1 MRKYILSVIVLVF
14 ALFVM
19 LLAGRAEAKKEF
31 VIVFDAGHGGRD
43 PGACYNDK
51 NGVEIREKDLNLKIV
66 KYAIEELKKY
76 ENVRIYETRPEDNY
90 LTLGARVDFA
100 KHCNADLFISV
111 HNNAGDKSARG
122 TLAFVPSGNYRPEVA
137 SEAKRVAKK
146 ILEKVSERTG
156 LRNRGV
162 ASRTYTPEEWV
173 FYPNGTLAD
182 YYGIVKR
189 GIDHGIP
196 SLIMEYA
203 FMSNPDDLEFLTK
216 DANLQTLGKA
226 TADAIVELFGLAP
239 RSSGSYDNSHQ
250 PKLYQNELKI
260 LKDGIKME
268 YTFGEGPFT
277 LPVTGG
283 SGDGQITFEFDTLR
297 VFKFDGEKI
306 HIIGADKNVRVY
318 ASKGSDGSYM
328 PITSSNWLT
337 LTVNPK
343 KLSFSLSY
351 KVVDGKLVLTCK
363 VSDMVE
369 GFLPRG
375 KAAFY
380 VDGKL
385 YEKKTFSSDTV
396 QITISDPKP
405 QGKIVV
411 KYEDVTVK
419 NLYVDYYIINDAEIA
434 YTSIPSTDVPET
446 PTPKPTESVTPEP
459 TVSTPAPTE
468 ATPEPTG
475 TAPDATEIP
484 VATETPSP
492 TELEDGH
499 EEDKSTAVLIIV
511 LLVFIAILF
520 AAVALY
526 FVKFRKK

>member
-1 MRKYILSVIVLVF
+1 MLFVIVFIF
-14 ALFVM
+14 AFVVV
-19 LLAGRAEAKKEF
+19 LLSGRTEAKKEF

-43 PGACYNDK
+43 PGAVYNDK

-76 ENVRIYETRPEDNY
+76 ENVKIYETRPEDNY
-90 LTLGARVDFA
+90 LTLGARMDFA
-100 KHCNADLFISV
+100 KFFNADLFISV
-111 HNNAGDKSARG
+111 HNNAGDPSARG

-137 SEAKRVAKK
+137 DEVKRVANK

-162 ASRTYTPEEWV
+162 STRTYTREEWV

-189 GIDHGIP
+189 GIDQGIP

-216 DANLQTLGKA
+216 DENLRKLGKA
-226 TADAIVELFGLAP
+226 TADAIVELYGLFP

-250 PKLYQNELKI
+250 PKLYQKDLQI
-260 LKDGIKME
+260 LKDGIKLE
-268 YTFGEGPFT
+268 YTFGDGPFT
-277 LPVTGG
+277 LPVSGG
-283 SGDGQITFEFDTLR
+283 SGDGLITFEFDTLR
-297 VFKFDGEKI
+297 VFQFDGEKI
-306 HIIGADKNVRVY
+306 HIIGADKNIRVY
-318 ASKGSDGSYM
+318 ASKGTDGTYM
-328 PITSSNWLT
+328 PVTSSNWVT

-343 KLSFSLSY
+343 RLSFSLSY
-351 KVVDGKLVLTCK
+351 QVVDDKLLVTFK
-363 VSDMVE
+363 VNDMVE

-385 YEKKTFSSDTV
+385 YEKKDFSSDTV

-419 NLYVDYYIINDAEIA
+419 NLYVDFYIIDDAEIT
-434 YTSIPSTDVPET
+434 YTSTPSTEVPTT
-446 PTPKPTESVTPEP
+446 PTPKPIETETPEP
-459 TVSTPAPTE
+459 TESTPSPTEATPAPTE
-468 ATPEPTG
+468 TSPDTTNTPVTTNSPG
-475 TAPDATEIP
+475 
-484 VATETPSP
+484 P
-492 TELEDGH
+492 TELEGGDK
-499 EEDKSTAVLIIV
+499 EDKSMTVLIIALIVFVVV
-511 LLVFIAILF
+511 L
-520 AAVALY
+520 AVVIVLY
-526 FVKFRKK
+526 FIKFRKK